1 MVMAAPARA
10 RSSPYAGC
18 TLATWLTITVV
29 VAARNRAAPLSETLR
44 ALVDLDY
51 PDLRIIVVDGS
62 DDEVTRQTVRRLA
75 EHHANL
81 SLISIGTASSSAAR
95 DLGAALSH
103 SDIVAYADDDCIVS
117 PHWPHAIAVE
127 FADPMVAAVF
137 GRLLPHPDGSSRR
150 DGRAVDLKAA
160 LHRQRYSRKTPPW
173 RIGHGGNMAV
183 RRGDLLAIGGFDPL
197 LGAGGTLGSG
207 EGADI
212 AYRLLVAGHAWPTIG
227 NGDRGRSSGVRS
239 ALAAS
244 ARARSSASTC
254 AGATS
259 TAARYWPPGC
269 GATACAAWAMARS
282 SGATRA
288 PSTWGSANWSI
299 PGSACGAHCAIPST
313 TATAPT
319 GIGPPGSSSCPCR
332 AVPHMKGDKREGKRA
347 MLRVRWLR
355 VRRRPLLRRWT

>member
-1 MVMAAPARA
+1 MMVMAAPARA

-29 VAARNRAAPLSETLR
+29 VAARTRAAPLSETLR

-212 AYRLLVAGHAWPTIG
+212 AYRLLVAGHAVAYSPA
-227 NGDRGRSSGVRS
+227 
-239 ALAAS
+239 ALAYHRQWRS
-244 ARARSSASTC
+244 WPEQRRQERARGIG
-254 AGATS
+254 AGAQFGKYL
-259 TAARYWPPGC
+259 RRGDLYG
-269 GATACAAWAMARS
+269 GALLAAWVWRYGMRRVGDGALKRRDPRTVYLGFCQLVYPWIGLWRS
-282 SGATRA
+282 LRYPIDHRNGAYQD
-288 PSTWGSANWSI
+288 
-299 PGSACGAHCAIPST
+299 
-313 TATAPT
+313 TA
-319 GIGPPGSSSCPCR
+319 S
-332 AVPHMKGDKREGKRA
+332 
-347 MLRVRWLR
+347 
-355 VRRRPLLRRWT
+355 RR